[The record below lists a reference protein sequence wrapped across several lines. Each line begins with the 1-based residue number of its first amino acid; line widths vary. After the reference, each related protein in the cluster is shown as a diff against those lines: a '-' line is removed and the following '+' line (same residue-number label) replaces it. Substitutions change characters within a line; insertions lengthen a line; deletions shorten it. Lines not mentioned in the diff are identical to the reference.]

1 MTTARLLN
9 AAKALITVGVL
20 AYLLMRLNEQDGFS
34 RIVSEPKHWPS
45 LASALALVMLGF
57 SLNFT
62 RWYLLVVG
70 LGIPFKLADAFR
82 LGSLGVMLSQITP
95 GSLGG
100 DVIRGVFI
108 AREQPS
114 RRAEAVATIVID
126 RVVGLY
132 AMLLVT
138 SVGLIVAEA
147 TTDPGKV
154 VRSIELIIWVAAAV
168 GTAGIAAALSDYS
181 SHPNLRRI
189 ASSAPLISDGLHRVI
204 DALESYR
211 RHRGR
216 VLTAIGLAMMT
227 HISLILAF
235 WLIGQGLPVAGPTLV
250 QNCWIAP
257 VSMIIGA
264 IPGLPGGLGQ
274 LESAIEYFYLSI
286 GAPAGDG
293 VMVALAFRGM
303 VYVMAA
309 AGGAY
314 YFSAKKKVSELLE
327 EAEHVAEQPDEQRA
341 AYDA

>member
-1 MTTARLLN
+1 MNAARLRN
-9 AAKALITVGVL
+9 AAKIVVTVGVL

-34 RIVSEPKHWPS
+34 RIVAEPKHWPS
-45 LASALALVMLGF
+45 LAAALALVLLGF

-70 LGIPFKLADAFR
+70 LGIPFKLTDAFR
-82 LGSLGVMLSQITP
+82 LGSLGVMLSQVTP

-100 DVIRGVFI
+100 DVIKGVFI
-108 AREQPS
+108 AREQPG

-147 TTDPGKV
+147 TTNPGKV
-154 VRSIELIIWVAAAV
+154 VRSIEFVIWIAAAV
-168 GTAGIAAALSDYS
+168 GTAGIAAALSNYA
-181 SHPNLRRI
+181 SHPNLRGI
-189 ASSAPLISDGLHRVI
+189 ASAAPLISDGLHRVI

-211 RHRGR
+211 LHRRR
-216 VLTAIGLAMMT
+216 VLTAIGLAAMT

-235 WLIGQGLPVAGPTLV
+235 WFIGRGLPVQAPTLV

-257 VSMIIGA
+257 VSMVIGA

-274 LESAIEYFYLSI
+274 LESAIEYFYQSI

-314 YFSAKKKVSELLE
+314 YFSAKKKVNELFE
-327 EAEHVAEQPDEQRA
+327 QAEHMDEQPT
-341 AYDA
+341 